1 MNEKET
7 IGSEAAGLFAFTGMD
22 SVTDQAANIKNYLYN
37 ELIVL
42 KIFLFLAVR
51 CPRRP

>member
-22 SVTDQAANIKNYLYN
+22 SVTDQAANINKYRYN
-37 ELIVL
+37 QLVVL

-51 CPRRP
+51 CPRGP